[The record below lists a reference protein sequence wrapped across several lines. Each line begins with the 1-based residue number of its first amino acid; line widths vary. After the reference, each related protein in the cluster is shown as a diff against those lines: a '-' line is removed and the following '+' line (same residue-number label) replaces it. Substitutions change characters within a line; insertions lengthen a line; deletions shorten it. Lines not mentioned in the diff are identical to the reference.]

1 MIVFKLL
8 LKGLAQVVIPVAV
21 KQKLEQRMLD
31 LRRRHLLE
39 QLAILPDR
47 RVIGVHKAA
56 DILGK
61 ILIEPVAD
69 SDAAFAKVIGII
81 RAEKIIEVA
90 ASLTCIHSEWIQPA
104 GTRTVRIDAAM
115 VPIQENAVLIFTC
128 GVQQEN
134 REIRFQRHGVRIL
147 RADILRSDG
156 LPLALKMK
164 RKLINIVWLQ
174 HDLIF
179 HMAAA
184 GAAPLAL
191 KRDFLI
197 PGNRDDL
204 FVHKT
209 S

>member
-31 LRRRHLLE
+31 LRGRHLPE
-39 QLAILPDR
+39 QLAVLPDR
-47 RVIGVHKAA
+47 CVIGFHKAA
-56 DILGK
+56 GVLGE

-69 SDAAFAKVIGII
+69 PDAAFAEVTGVI
-81 RAEKIIEVA
+81 RAEKKLEV
-90 ASLTCIHSEWIQPA
+90 LTAPPCIHGEWIHSA
-104 GTRTVRIDAAM
+104 GTRTARINTAM
-115 VPIQENAVLIFTC
+115 VPVQENAVLIFAC
-128 GVQQEN
+128 GIQQEN
-134 REIRFQRHGVRIL
+134 REIRFQRHGVRVL
-147 RADILRSDG
+147 RTDILRLETLSF
-156 LPLALKMK
+156 ALKMK
-164 RKLINIVWLQ
+164 RKLINVVWFQ
-174 HDLIF
+174 HDLVF
-179 HMAAA
+179 YMAAA

>member
-1 MIVFKLL
+1 
-8 LKGLAQVVIPVAV
+8 
-21 KQKLEQRMLD
+21 MLD
-31 LRRRHLLE
+31 LRGRHLPE
-39 QLAILPDR
+39 QLAILPNR
-47 RVIGVHKAA
+47 RVIGLHKTSG
-56 DILGK
+56 ILGEV
-61 ILIEPVAD
+61 LIKPVAD
-69 SDAAFAKVIGII
+69 TDAAFSKVTGII
-81 RAEKIIEVA
+81 RAEKILEVP
-90 ASLTCIHSEWIQPA
+90 ASPPCIHGEWIHSA
-104 GTRTVRIDAAM
+104 GTRTARINTAM
-115 VPIQENAVLIFTC
+115 IPVQENAVLIFTC

-147 RADILRSDG
+147 CADIFRPDG
-156 LPLALKMK
+156 LPFALKMK
-164 RKLINIVWLQ
+164 RKLINIVWFQ
-174 HDLIF
+174 HDLVF